1 MSLHLRPA
9 RPEEQADLVELQRR
23 ASLVWP
29 EFREA
34 LLARPEIIQLPLE
47 QILAGQVMVAEQ
59 GGGRLGFAVVLP
71 REDGEAELD
80 GLFVEPQVWRGGIGR
95 RLVEWAEHYAAGLGA
110 SRLHVTANPG
120 ALAFY
125 EAVGFVYTGEA
136 VTELAVAPTMEKALT
151 P

>member
-29 EFREA
+29 EFRQQ
-34 LLARPEIIQLPLE
+34 LLDRPELIQLPIE
-47 QILAGQVMVAEQ
+47 QILAGQAMVAERDGQ
-59 GGGRLGFAVVLP
+59 RLGFAVVLP
-71 REDGEAELD
+71 REDGQAELD
-80 GLFVEPQVWRGGIGR
+80 GLFVEPNVWRGGIGR
-95 RLVEWAEHYAAGLGA
+95 RLVEWAEQYAANFGA
-110 SRLHVTANPG
+110 SSLHVTANPG

-125 EAVGFVYTGEA
+125 EAVGFVQTGEA
-136 VTELAVAPTMEKALT
+136 ATELAVAPTMEKALT